1 MANFYPD
8 IIDRFILPGYYS
20 FIQFKTDITVI
31 DTATP
36 SYTSFNGHK
45 RIASGSL
52 KVNALAVKHA
62 LASDVPSPLL
72 TFCDQTGQV
81 VEIDIRGSDADTL
94 ARLPPEGCQLQGN
107 SSALIDSEESG
118 EPRGR
123 GRPKL
128 GVVPREVTLLPRHW
142 DWLAAQRG
150 GASVTLRKLVD
161 EARRASV
168 DRDRQRQMNERA
180 YHYMSTMAGDMAGFE
195 EASRALFAN
204 DAAKLHQLTEAWPTD
219 VRDYLR
225 YLACPLP
232 LAEVPSPAP

>member
-1 MANFYPD
+1 M
-8 IIDRFILPGYYS
+8 
-20 FIQFKTDITVI
+20 T

-36 SYTSFNGHK
+36 SYTSFIGHK

-62 LASDVPSPLL
+62 LTTGVPYPLL

-81 VEIDIRGSDADTL
+81 VDIDIRGSDAEMF
-94 ARLPPEGCQLQGN
+94 ARLPPDAYQHQGTDP
-107 SSALIDSEESG
+107 ALIGSADPA

-128 GVVPREVTLLPRHW
+128 GVVAREITLLPRHW
-142 DWLAAQRG
+142 DWLAAQPG

-161 EARRASV
+161 EARRANV
-168 DRDRQRQMNERA
+168 DRDRQRRASECA
-180 YHYMSTMAGDMAGFE
+180 YHFMSAMAGDMAGFE

-204 DAAKLHQLTEAWPTD
+204 DAAKFRQLTEAWPTD

-225 YLACPLP
+225 YLAYQLP
-232 LAEVPSPAP
+232 LTEMPSLAPCPIWNKKE

>member
-1 MANFYPD
+1 M
-8 IIDRFILPGYYS
+8 
-20 FIQFKTDITVI
+20 T

-62 LASDVPSPLL
+62 LATGVPNPLL

-81 VEIDIRGSDADTL
+81 VDIDIRGSDAEMF
-94 ARLPPEGCQLQGN
+94 ARLPPDGYQLQGTD
-107 SSALIDSEESG
+107 SPLIDCADPG

-128 GVVPREVTLLPRHW
+128 GVVAREVTLLPRHW
-142 DWLAAQRG
+142 DWLTAQPG

-161 EARRASV
+161 EARRANV
-168 DRDRQRQMNERA
+168 DRDRQRRASECA
-180 YHYMSTMAGDMAGFE
+180 YHFMSVMAGDMAGFE
-195 EASRALFAN
+195 EATRALFAN
-204 DAAKLHQLTEAWPTD
+204 DAAKFHQLTEAWPTD

-232 LAEVPSPAP
+232 LAEVPSLAP